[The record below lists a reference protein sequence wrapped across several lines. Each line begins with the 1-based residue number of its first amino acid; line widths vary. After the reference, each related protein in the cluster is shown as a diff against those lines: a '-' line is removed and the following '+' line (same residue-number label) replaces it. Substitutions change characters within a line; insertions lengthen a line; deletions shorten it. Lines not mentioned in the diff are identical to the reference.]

1 MDAKIKGPLRP
12 LLSDQTPRK
21 QAVSIAG
28 TVRATLNNKIYWEAF
43 LLTFWSILQ
52 WNNLLRDTTILFWRK
67 TSASIWYLKYLVS
80 AKIDFVDIR
89 NTHIHGCMHVY
100 DLLTW
105 VTNYYLILAQ
115 MWNYNVSMAT
125 FQWCQM
131 VPRFENVT
139 NHEYNL
145 SPLMFIIANQMVY
158 SWNLKIILHFVQNQ
172 TIISRLT

>member
-1 MDAKIKGPLRP
+1 MSTSLKIQSYLFLYIPIIKTKISSFQWIAINIIKEDTELPMDAKIKGPLRP

-80 AKIDFVDIR
+80 AKINFVDIR
-89 NTHIHGCMHVY
+89 NTHIHGCMFMTY
-100 DLLTW
+100 
-105 VTNYYLILAQ
+105 
-115 MWNYNVSMAT
+115 
-125 FQWCQM
+125 
-131 VPRFENVT
+131 
-139 NHEYNL
+139 
-145 SPLMFIIANQMVY
+145 
-158 SWNLKIILHFVQNQ
+158 
-172 TIISRLT
+172 